1 MTRRRALRGPGAPAG
16 GRGRTET
23 PPPQNSQRVPG
34 CHAHGALRGRIPQC
48 AAWHRAKFARRI
60 THGHYARVVHTATG
74 HAHYA
79 PNIRTAHYP
88 GGAMGTSRPTAI
100 TPGHAT
106 RKIRGTITHAK
117 FARAP
122 WRAHRPCP
130 VVRSRCGRARCPH
143 RAAAPDGAVR
153 GVASREIRQRCKA
166 CRGTRPLRTRI
177 AQAKFACGVRA
188 AITRGARGARRGAKR
203 ARLRRGNSR
212 FRWRK

>member
-1 MTRRRALRGPGAPAG
+1 MPKREVTFNCMFPRASARPRTSAKGCGGVGRDGGGGRHVRLAVVWCRGLLRVGMTRRRALRGPGAPAG

-23 PPPQNSQRVPG
+23 PPAKLSACARMPCPWRITRAYPVV
-34 CHAHGALRGRIPQC
+34 RGMASC
-48 AAWHRAKFARRI
+48 EFARRI
-60 THGHYARVVHTATG
+60 TYGHYARVVHTATG

-122 WRAHRPCP
+122 WRAHRASP
-130 VVRSRCGRARCPH
+130 VVRSRCVRTARVPWCGPV
-143 RAAAPDGAVR
+143 ACAPRVSRGAV
-153 GVASREIRQRCKA
+153 
-166 CRGTRPLRTRI
+166 PLR
-177 AQAKFACGVRA
+177 
-188 AITRGARGARRGAKR
+188 
-203 ARLRRGNSR
+203 
-212 FRWRK
+212 